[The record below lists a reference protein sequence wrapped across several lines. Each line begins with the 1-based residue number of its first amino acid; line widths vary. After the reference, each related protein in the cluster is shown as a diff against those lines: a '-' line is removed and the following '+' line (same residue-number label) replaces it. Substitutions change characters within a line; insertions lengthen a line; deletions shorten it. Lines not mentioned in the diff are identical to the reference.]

1 MNALLSFQ
9 QVHFRYFSQ
18 NELVYRDLSLD
29 ITHGSI
35 TALLGPN
42 GAGKTT
48 LLYLALGWL
57 KPTRGK
63 IFLNGRPL
71 TTYSRRELGQ
81 WMGLVPQS
89 EYISFDFSLLE
100 YVLLGRAPYLS
111 PLEKPRE
118 QDMMI
123 AKEALERVGL
133 SGSLNRSVL
142 KLSGGEKQLLLTA
155 RALAQ
160 QPRLLLLDEP
170 TSHLDLSNKVRL
182 IHLLKSLSES
192 GVTILF
198 TTHEP
203 DFVSAI
209 ATHLVLIRDGGIQD
223 QGEIQDI
230 FNSEKLSRLYQL
242 PIRVAAVEGKNAVL
256 WC

>member
-1 MNALLSFQ
+1 MNAILSFQ
-9 QVHFRYFSQ
+9 QVHFGYSPQ
-18 NELVYRDLSLD
+18 NQLVYRDLSLD
-29 ITHGSI
+29 VANGSI

-48 LLYLALGWL
+48 LLHLALGWL
-57 KPTRGK
+57 KPTAGR
-63 IFLNGRPL
+63 ILLNGKPL

-111 PLEKPRE
+111 PLEKPSE

-123 AKEALERVGL
+123 AKEALEKVGL
-133 SGSLNRSVL
+133 SWFLHRSVL

-155 RALAQ
+155 RAIAQ

-223 QGEIQDI
+223 QGEIRDI

-242 PIRVAAVEGKNAVL
+242 PIRVAEIEGKNAVL
-256 WC
+256 WG